1 MSRARTPLRV
11 PGSRERGVALLI
23 VIALT
28 AAVAILV
35 AGLQFRDQLQIRRT
49 TNLVL
54 ADQARAYHLGAEDW
68 AGAMLER
75 EGRDDTGDD
84 LTEPWNQQGLVLPI
98 EGGNLVGTL
107 RDLQGRFNLNDLI
120 ADDGSVD
127 AVAFARFRRLLA
139 ALQIEEP
146 DRIAGALV
154 DWLDAGQQ
162 PHFPY
167 GAEDQ
172 TYLRLLPP
180 YRSGDRPM
188 LWVGEL
194 RAVDGV
200 RAEDYAKLAPNLA
213 ALPTRGPLNVNTAP
227 LAVLQSLADAAIGD
241 PLSAVVAR
249 QQAAPFADTAD
260 FAREFGHTVP
270 DGVALGTSSQHFG
283 LETAVQF
290 DGLTTTMYSLLAR
303 TPGGAVRTL
312 RRSADPEP

>member
-1 MSRARTPLRV
+1 VIRS
-11 PGSRERGVALLI
+11 RGVALLI

-68 AGAMLER
+68 AGALLER
-75 EGRDDTGDD
+75 EGRDDAGDD

-98 EGGNLVGTL
+98 EGGQLVGTL
-107 RDLQGRFNLNDLI
+107 RDLQGRFNVNSLI
-120 ADDGSVD
+120 MDDGSVD
-127 AVAFARFRRLLA
+127 PAAFAQLRRLLA
-139 ALQIEEP
+139 ALEIEEP
-146 DRIAGALV
+146 ERIAGAIA
-154 DWLDAGQQ
+154 DWLDADQE
-162 PHFPY
+162 PRFPY

-172 TYLRLLPP
+172 TYLRLQPA

-194 RAVDGV
+194 RAVDGMS
-200 RAEDYAKLAPNLA
+200 AEVFTRLAPNLA

-227 LAVLQSLADAAIGD
+227 LAVLQSLADDSIGD
-241 PLSAVVAR
+241 PLSSVLAR
-249 QQAAPFADTAD
+249 QRAAPFNNAAD
-260 FAREFGHTVP
+260 FAGEFGHTIA
-270 DGVALGTSSQHFG
+270 DGVAIGTGSQYFG